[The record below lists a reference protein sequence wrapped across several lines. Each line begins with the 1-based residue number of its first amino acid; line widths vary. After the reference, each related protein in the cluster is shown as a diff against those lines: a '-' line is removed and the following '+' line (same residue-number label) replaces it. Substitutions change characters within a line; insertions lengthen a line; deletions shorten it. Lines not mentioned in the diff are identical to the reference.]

1 VFLALLRPLTWGH
14 FRCGGGYNG
23 GRGGGGGRSLRV
35 DVLLTDR
42 AQKGDEIKS
51 IDGLR
56 MDLLLQSCQSTA
68 TQVPQR
74 FFVLLF
80 PCWPVAPVG
89 LVFLSHVFCSSRWR
103 AKKNKR
109 ARGLLL
115 KCRTFSLDVQAA
127 Q

>member
-1 VFLALLRPLTWGH
+1 VFLALLRPLTWGR

-23 GRGGGGGRSLRV
+23 GGSGGGGRSLSV

-42 AQKGDEIKS
+42 AQLGDEIKS

-74 FFVLLF
+74 FLVLLF
-80 PCWPVAPVG
+80 PCCPVAPVG

-103 AKKNKR
+103 AKKKR
-109 ARGLLL
+109 AIGLLL
-115 KCRTFSLDVQAA
+115 KCRIFSLDVQAA